1 MEKITQLPGIGDKV
15 GQCILLF
22 SLKHHGAFPVDTW
35 IEKAMKR
42 LYNLDE
48 NLAAKHIQAIGRTY
62 FGEYAGYAQQFLYH
76 YSRNNRHLFEEVE
89 NEANNRR
96 KAKALI

>member
-1 MEKITQLPGIGDKV
+1 
-15 GQCILLF
+15 
-22 SLKHHGAFPVDTW
+22 
-35 IEKAMKR
+35 MKR

-96 KAKALI
+96 KTKALI